1 MSLPFNRSSV
11 ERLPKLAAHAS
22 PSNVALFAYNLICM
36 SVSLISHYYYLCMV
50 GCQCDIQLWEGE
62 GGMDAVPGV
71 DPAIV
76 STVPLGFLTVTK

>member
-1 MSLPFNRSSV
+1 MATLSQYLSQPHTSNAK
-11 ERLPKLAAHAS
+11 ER
-22 PSNVALFAYNLICM
+22 VI
-36 SVSLISHYYYLCMV
+36 CMV

-76 STVPLGFLTVTK
+76 SIVPLGFLTVTK